1 MHGKSHK
8 PSAVRTD
15 WWSEMAKPY
24 SSSHIG
30 FVSSGFTEMRL
41 SGAVKEQLVE
51 MLVAEIG
58 RMVPAMESATLSA
71 TPDKKTLDDT
81 NRTRLNYNRTRELMI
96 ERLSDLE
103 SVGSEAVQAG
113 IEHLETYLKRTLNNA
128 EMAAAKDRVSTIKP
142 RHIQATAPVAVTDEV
157 NSEMAPPEEVE
168 EDVLEGQVSGSAL
181 TPMALRKMARSFA
194 GMPITDGAVEE
205 LLLWYYEVVDETGQ
219 NIREH
224 AQLGSNPAGFI
235 DSLDKMKDLMMLGW
249 IRRMLV
255 RAGKD
260 AQERGYKRIDV
271 EQLIH
276 LDPFE

>member
-1 MHGKSHK
+1 
-8 PSAVRTD
+8 
-15 WWSEMAKPY
+15 MAKPY

-41 SGAVKEQLVE
+41 AGAVKEQLVE
-51 MLVAEIG
+51 MLVAEIE
-58 RMVPAMESATLSA
+58 RMVPMMESATLAA

-81 NRTRLNYNRTRELMI
+81 KRTRLNYNRTRELMI
-96 ERLSDLE
+96 EKLSDLE

-113 IEHLETYLKRTLNNA
+113 IEHLETYLKRTLNTA
-128 EMAAAKDRVSTIKP
+128 EMAASKDRVSTIKP
-142 RHIQATAPVAVTDEV
+142 RHLQSAAPVQATESDDLEV
-157 NSEMAPPEEVE
+157 VETEVE

-260 AQERGYKRIDV
+260 AEERGYKRIDV

>member
-1 MHGKSHK
+1 
-8 PSAVRTD
+8 
-15 WWSEMAKPY
+15 
-24 SSSHIG
+24 
-30 FVSSGFTEMRL
+30 MRL
-41 SGAVKEQLVE
+41 AGAVKEQLVE
-51 MLVAEIG
+51 MLVAEID

-113 IEHLETYLKRTLNNA
+113 IEHLETYLKRTLNTA
-128 EMAAAKDRVSTIKP
+128 EMAASKDRVSTIKP
-142 RHIQATAPVAVTDEV
+142 RHLQSAAPVPATESEDQEDAEV
-157 NSEMAPPEEVE
+157 EVE

-260 AQERGYKRIDV
+260 AEERGYKRIDV
-271 EQLIH
+271 EQLIN

>member
-51 MLVAEIG
+51 MLVAEID
-58 RMVPAMESATLSA
+58 RMVPAMESATLAA

-113 IEHLETYLKRTLNNA
+113 IEHLETYLKRILNNA
-128 EMAAAKDRVSTIKP
+128 EMAAAKDRVNTIKP
-142 RHIQATAPVAVTDEV
+142 RHIQTAPAPATNEGT
-157 NSEMAPPEEVE
+157 SEMAPPEEVE
-168 EDVLEGQVSGSAL
+168 EDLLEGQVSGSAL
-181 TPMALRKMARSFA
+181 TPMVLRKLARSFG
-194 GMPITDGAVEE
+194 GMPITDAAVEE
-205 LLLWYYEVVDETGQ
+205 LILLYYEVVDETGQ

-224 AQLGSNPAGFI
+224 AQLGSNPAVFI

-260 AQERGYKRIDV
+260 AEERGYKRIDV

-276 LDPFE
+276 IDPFE

>member
-1 MHGKSHK
+1 
-8 PSAVRTD
+8 
-15 WWSEMAKPY
+15 MAKPY

-51 MLVAEIG
+51 MLVAEIDK
-58 RMVPAMESATLSA
+58 MVPAMESATLAA

-103 SVGSEAVQAG
+103 SVGSQAVQAG
-113 IEHLETYLKRTLNNA
+113 IEHLETYLKRVLNNA

-142 RHIQATAPVAVTDEV
+142 RHIQITSTVESDAQTEETTSA
-157 NSEMAPPEEVE
+157 EEVE
-168 EDVLEGQVSGSAL
+168 EDVLEGQISGSAL
-181 TPMALRKMARSFA
+181 TPLALRRMAKSFA
-194 GMPITDGAVEE
+194 GMQITDAAVEE

-224 AQLGSNPAGFI
+224 AQLGGNPAVFI
-235 DSLDKMKDLMMLGW
+235 ESLDRMKDLMMLGW
-249 IRRMLV
+249 MRRMLV

-260 AQERGYKRIDV
+260 AEERGYKRIDV